1 MTRNKWIATAVG
13 VALVAFFLYG
23 NVLMNFFKNP
33 NPQPMPQQSGVIIED
48 VVVGQG
54 ESAVAGDTITVDYV
68 GTLQSGQV
76 FDSSKD
82 RNQPFTLTLGQ
93 GQVIRGWDEGL
104 VGMKEGGVR
113 KLTISPEYGYGAN
126 AYGPIPGN
134 STLIFEVE
142 LRDVT
147 KAAVQ

>member
-1 MTRNKWIATAVG
+1 MTRNNWIAAAAG

-23 NVLMNFFKNP
+23 SVLMNFFKNP
-33 NPQPMPQQSGVIIED
+33 NPQPMTQQSGVIIED
-48 VVVGQG
+48 IVVGEG
-54 ESAVAGDTITVDYV
+54 ESAQPGDTITVDYV

-93 GQVIRGWDEGL
+93 GGVIRGWEEGL
-104 VGMKEGGVR
+104 VGMKEGGTR
-113 KLTISPEYGYGAN
+113 KLTISPEYGYGSN
-126 AYGPIPGN
+126 AYGPIPAN

-142 LRDVT
+142 LKDVT